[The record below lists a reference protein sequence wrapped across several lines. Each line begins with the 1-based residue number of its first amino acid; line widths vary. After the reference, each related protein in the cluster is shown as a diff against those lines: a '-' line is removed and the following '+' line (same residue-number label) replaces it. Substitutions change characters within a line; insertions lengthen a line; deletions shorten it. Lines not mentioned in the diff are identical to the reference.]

1 MKKMIEP
8 GLVVVVDDRPM
19 RATRPRSAPKQFGI
33 TFSTWTIP
41 PPVAWAVFFEYRRK
55 SGALIRYFYGQ
66 FPSHAEVG
74 DVVHRLNHGEPRPNG
89 GYFFN
94 RTIREKL
101 MLAEII
107 G

>member
-8 GLVVVVDDRPM
+8 GLVVTVGDLPRRAPRNDRE
-19 RATRPRSAPKQFGI
+19 PKQFGI
-33 TFSTWTIP
+33 LFSTWTIP

-55 SGALIRYFYGQ
+55 SGALIRYFYGE
-66 FPSHAEVG
+66 FPSHAEIG
-74 DVVHRLNHGEPRPNG
+74 DVQDRLNHGEPKPNG